1 MWSLILV
8 MSAVE
13 TWERILDTTIF
24 EVMGKKGECFEQQKF
39 LIKKFLSFERT
50 RQTVMEH
57 ILQIFRMF
65 LRF

>member
-24 EVMGKKGECFEQQKF
+24 EVMGKKFCFQQQKF